1 MRFAGE
7 KRTKTVPG
15 IDLATSHHLLQG
27 RRGERA
33 ARQGVDPVRRGVTP
47 PHRTAHSAGAAA
59 YWSVPTAR
67 GQPSASLRAQS
78 RQAAATGRSVK
89 LRTRS
94 AEETG
99 KGGRGVGLQSKSSG
113 QTSVMCQRKNKRSEL
128 LMIHFASRPKNTV
141 SLVHCSQSRLD
152 LHFNMICRGFGSRR
166 LFVPCEK
173 Y

>member
-1 MRFAGE
+1 MTVDTVGAQRAALTNWFQCASPG

-15 IDLATSHHLLQG
+15 LDLATSHHLPQG

-33 ARQGVDPVRRGVTP
+33 ARQEVHPVRRGVTP

-99 KGGRGVGLQSKSSG
+99 KGGILPSK
-113 QTSVMCQRKNKRSEL
+113 
-128 LMIHFASRPKNTV
+128 
-141 SLVHCSQSRLD
+141 
-152 LHFNMICRGFGSRR
+152 
-166 LFVPCEK
+166 
-173 Y
+173 